1 MKKEKPDDYIRLL
14 HIRDA
19 IAGAQRFINGYTFQS
34 FIADEK
40 TFLATVKQIEI
51 IGEAVYHLSDN
62 VKKQYP
68 MIPWAQIEGMRHRLV
83 HEYYDIDT
91 AISWRVANE
100 LLPAFAKDIEQI
112 INEINNE

>member
-1 MKKEKPDDYIRLL
+1 
-14 HIRDA
+14 
-19 IAGAQRFINGYTFQS
+19 
-34 FIADEK
+34 
-40 TFLATVKQIEI
+40 
-51 IGEAVYHLSDN
+51 
-62 VKKQYP
+62 